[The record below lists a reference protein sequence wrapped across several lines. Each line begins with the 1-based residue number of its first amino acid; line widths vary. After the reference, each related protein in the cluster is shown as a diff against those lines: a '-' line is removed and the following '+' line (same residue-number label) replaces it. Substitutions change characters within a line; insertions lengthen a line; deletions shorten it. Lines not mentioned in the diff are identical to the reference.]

1 MFYRN
6 DNKVMAVAVTT
17 QPGFSASSPRLLFEG
32 LYEVHPRREGI
43 WDVAPDG
50 LRFLMVKAA
59 GRETPPTQ
67 LRVVLNFFTD
77 IRRRTREGES
87 K

>member
-6 DNKVMAVAVTT
+6 DNKAMAVSVTT

-32 LYEVHPRREGI
+32 LYEVHPRREGF

-50 LRFLMVKAA
+50 QRFLMLKAA
-59 GRETPPTQ
+59 GRETQATQ

-77 IRRRTREGES
+77 VRRRTREGGG